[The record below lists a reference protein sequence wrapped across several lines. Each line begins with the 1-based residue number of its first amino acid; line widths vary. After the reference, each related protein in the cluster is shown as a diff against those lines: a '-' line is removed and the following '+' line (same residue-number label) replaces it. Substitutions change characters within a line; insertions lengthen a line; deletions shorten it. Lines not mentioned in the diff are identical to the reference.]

1 MPWFKDGAH
10 DRIFNTMLNGAVCVT
25 DSSIFLDTILQDGE
39 NAALYSLDSLGRL
52 PEMIKGLLDDPMRMQ
67 RIADTGY
74 QMAKNGHT
82 WEHRAEEI
90 MKILESID

>member
-1 MPWFKDGAH
+1 M
-10 DRIFNTMLNGAVCVT
+10 
-25 DSSIFLDTILQDGE
+25 
-39 NAALYSLDSLGRL
+39 YSLDSLEKL
-52 PEMIKGLLDDPMRMQ
+52 PEIIKGLLDDPMRMQ
-67 RIADTGY
+67 RIADAGY